1 MHNIPCQRPPEHT
14 HCNVKPTLVFEPE
27 CIPNNVNKYSCI
39 KVPFKN
45 GRLLLEDD
53 IVGNYIRKNATDSNN
68 KPVVEK
74 VESQL
79 QYTKRPVY
87 IKPKPVEKTKVGKV
101 LVKHVNPVTGKVTYE
116 IQDNIPAELL
126 KEYNEEVNKESIKD
140 NEFITYGDIKNII
153 DSEMNRVYARLTAL
167 ETTMTK
173 VLRILHYLQNGV
185 LPPYKDEITLPKPG
199 EPIPDLPSNEL
210 PPLTEYVPP
219 YTPDP
224 EPEEPE
230 DPDKVID
237 VVIKVGDVVT
247 PIFPG
252 EEDKPVDPDNPD
264 VKPEEPTPIT
274 PVVDV
279 VLNANEGDIVTDYIL
294 TLPFVVYD
302 PEHTWKKLTLLVKTP
317 GKDYFAVVKELELIP
332 DPDVD
337 GNQNAVV
344 YYVPKEVGTYDF
356 KLVHYVTAVNE
367 NNVETEVA
375 VDLKDF
381 SYEVLARDVNDP
393 IPAEDIT
400 INNNLLVEDPT
411 HVMVVGDTVEYEFI
425 ANHPEK
431 ITGVS
436 TLAITDPGSIA
447 PIETRTL
454 KFNVS
459 KGKMRAKEVVEFTK
473 QDEYKFELSMEGIEQ
488 PTIWYVNVSE
498 DVPVVPENPDNTGD
512 TGDTDVT
519 PPEIP
524 DPNPD
529 GDTTVEPNPNPDT
542 GDITDNTGDGNGNT
556 GTDVPP
562 VVDNPTTDNTEETN
576 PDPGTTTEDFN
587 RVTTTTVVV

>member
-1 MHNIPCQRPPEHT
+1 MFNKPCQHPPHDT
-14 HCNVKPTLVFEPE
+14 HCNVKPTIVFEPE
-27 CIPNNVNKYSCI
+27 YCPNNKNKFSII
-39 KVPFKN
+39 KVPFKD
-45 GRLLLEDD
+45 GRILLEED
-53 IVGNYIRKNATDSNN
+53 IVDNYIRKNATDSNN
-68 KPVVEK
+68 KPIVEK

-87 IKPKPVEKTKVGKV
+87 IKPKPVEKVKVGKV

-116 IQDNIPAELL
+116 IQDNIPSELL
-126 KEYNEEVNKESIKD
+126 KEYNEEINKEPIKD

-153 DSEMNRVYARLTAL
+153 DSEMNRVYSRLTAL

-173 VLRILHYLQNGV
+173 VLRVLHYLQNGV
-185 LPPYKDEITLPKPG
+185 LPPYKDEIKLPRPG

-210 PPLTEYVPP
+210 PPLSEYVPP

-237 VVIKVGDVVT
+237 IVIKVGDVVT

-252 EEDKPVDPDNPD
+252 EDDKPDPDNPD
-264 VKPEEPTPIT
+264 NPDENPEEPTPIT
-274 PVVDV
+274 PTLDVILNENVD
-279 VLNANEGDIVTDYIL
+279 DIVTDYIL
-294 TLPFVVYD
+294 TIPFIVYD
-302 PEHTWKKLTLLVKTP
+302 PEHKWNKLTLLVKTP
-317 GKDYFAVVKELELIP
+317 GKDYFGVVKQLELTP

-337 GNQNAVV
+337 DNQNATV
-344 YYVPKEVGTYDF
+344 YYVPKEVGTYEF
-356 KLVHYVTAVNE
+356 KVVHYVTATDE

-393 IPAEDIT
+393 IPTEDIT
-400 INNNLLVEDPT
+400 VNNDLLLADPNHT
-411 HVMVVGDTVEYEFI
+411 LVVGDTVEYEFI

-431 ITGVS
+431 ITGTS
-436 TLAITDPGSIA
+436 TLAITEPGNVA
-447 PIETRTL
+447 PTETRTL
-454 KFNVS
+454 KFSVS
-459 KGKMRAKEVVEFTK
+459 KGKLRAKEVIEFTK

-488 PTIWYVNVSE
+488 PTTWYVSIAE
-498 DVPVVPENPDNTGD
+498 KTDPVVPENPTDPDTGDNTGD
-512 TGDTDVT
+512 TGN
-519 PPEIP
+519 E
-524 DPNPD
+524 
-529 GDTTVEPNPNPDT
+529 
-542 GDITDNTGDGNGNT
+542 NT

-562 VVDNPTTDNTEETN
+562 VVDNPPTDNTEETN
-576 PDPGTTTEDFN
+576 PDTDTTEDFN